1 MQKKRRKQLMFHDWP
16 SGFHGARIFQDNRW
30 VKLSKIIP
38 WDLVEAKYSKAF
50 TRKQTGNPSIES
62 RMAFGAL
69 IIKQDLN
76 LSDEATVEMIREN
89 PHCQYFIGL
98 SEFTDVAPFDSSKM
112 VAFRKRF
119 TPEAMAEINEAIIK
133 ASQDEPPSNPPV
145 SGDDNQDASTEEK
158 PDNKGTL
165 LLDAT
170 CAPANIHYP
179 TDAGVL
185 HKARELSEQLI
196 DQLWQPAPGK
206 RKPRTYRQQAR
217 QNYLRLSR
225 NKRPGYRLIRKTI
238 RKQLSYLLRNLGS
251 LEVLSQTTPLTAKQR
266 QQLKVLK
273 TIYEQQRDMYDK
285 RQHKTE
291 KRIVSVHQ
299 PWVRPI
305 VRGKQTADTEFGA
318 KIAISVENGYSRVE
332 KFSFEAFN
340 ESQTLQASCER
351 YKKRHGHY
359 PERVLA
365 DKIYRNRKNLDYCK
379 ERGIHLN
386 GPKLGRPPKDKKLY
400 ELQKQLEKK
409 EAGERNMVEAKFGE
423 AKLCYGLDRVM
434 AMRQDTSETCVQ
446 LIFLV
451 MNLKKRLR
459 SLFDLLFSSIQLSRF
474 YLSVRLV
481 NVGQ

>member
-1 MQKKRRKQLMFHDWP
+1 
-16 SGFHGARIFQDNRW
+16 
-30 VKLSKIIP
+30 
-38 WDLVEAKYSKAF
+38 
-50 TRKQTGNPSIES
+50 
-62 RMAFGAL
+62 
-69 IIKQDLN
+69 
-76 LSDEATVEMIREN
+76 
-89 PHCQYFIGL
+89 
-98 SEFTDVAPFDSSKM
+98 
-112 VAFRKRF
+112 
-119 TPEAMAEINEAIIK
+119 
-133 ASQDEPPSNPPV
+133 
-145 SGDDNQDASTEEK
+145 
-158 PDNKGTL
+158 
-165 LLDAT
+165 
-170 CAPANIHYP
+170 
-179 TDAGVL
+179 
-185 HKARELSEQLI
+185 ELSEQLI

-251 LEVLSQTTPLTAKQR
+251 LEALSQTTPLTDKQI
-266 QQLKVLK
+266 QQLQVLK